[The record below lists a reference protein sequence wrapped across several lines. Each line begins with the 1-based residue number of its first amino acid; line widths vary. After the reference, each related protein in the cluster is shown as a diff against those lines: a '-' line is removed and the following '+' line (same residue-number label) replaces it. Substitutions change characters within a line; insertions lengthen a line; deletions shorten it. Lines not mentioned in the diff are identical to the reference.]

1 LFAAAVAAAARKL
14 LRLALPL
21 PMRSHLRGPGTFRQL
36 VVPAALRQVFRRTLA
51 LGILFWQA
59 ADRVVPAQVGAED
72 KMTIAKV
79 EVERFS
85 LTSSKPFDAIVAA
98 LKSAIG
104 KPDMAEFFRATR
116 AATSFPD
123 LERIVQSGLGH
134 TGLMLFAE
142 FDLGAILRRE
152 TGSTT
157 PKITRFVVGNPL
169 IMKEMV
175 KHVHDAGSYAP
186 VTVLIDERPDG
197 VHVSYDKMESY
208 LRPYGSSEALAVAR
222 NLDGKITT
230 LLRECA
236 S

>member
-1 LFAAAVAAAARKL
+1 
-14 LRLALPL
+14 
-21 PMRSHLRGPGTFRQL
+21 MRIT
-36 VVPAALRQVFRRTLA
+36 
-51 LGILFWQA
+51 
-59 ADRVVPAQVGAED
+59 AED

-79 EVERFS
+79 DVERFS
-85 LTSSKPFDAIVAA
+85 LTSSKPFDAVVAS
-98 LKSAIG
+98 LKSAVG
-104 KPDMAEFFRATR
+104 QPDTVEFFKATR
-116 AATSFPD
+116 AANSFPD
-123 LERIVQSGLGH
+123 LERVVQSGLGR

-152 TGSTT
+152 TGSKT
-157 PKITRFVVGNPL
+157 PKIIRFVVGNPL

-175 KHVHDAGSYAP
+175 KHVPDAGSYAP

-208 LRPYGSSEALAVAR
+208 LRHYGSSEALAVAQ
-222 NLDGKITT
+222 NLDAKITA

>member
-1 LFAAAVAAAARKL
+1 
-14 LRLALPL
+14 
-21 PMRSHLRGPGTFRQL
+21 M
-36 VVPAALRQVFRRTLA
+36 
-51 LGILFWQA
+51 
-59 ADRVVPAQVGAED
+59 RVVTEE

-85 LTSSKPFDAIVAA
+85 LTSLKPFDAVVAA
-98 LKSAIG
+98 FKSAVG
-104 KPDMAEFFRATR
+104 QPDMVEFFRETR
-116 AATSFPD
+116 ATNSFPD
-123 LERIVQSGLGH
+123 LERVVQSGLGR

-142 FDLGAILRRE
+142 FNLGEILRRE
-152 TGSTT
+152 TGAET
-157 PKITRFVVGNPL
+157 PKIMRFVVGNPL

-175 KHVHDAGSYAP
+175 KHVPDAGSYAP

-208 LRPYGSSEALAVAR
+208 LLHYGSPETLAVAR
-222 NLDGKITT
+222 NLDAKITT